1 MIMSLEE
8 KKQEVI
14 EDFSVYDEW
23 LDKYE
28 YLIEL
33 GKTLEAYPEEE
44 KTEDKLIKGCQSR
57 VWLDYELKDGK
68 LYFRADS
75 DAIITKGII
84 SLLLS
89 VYSGRTPS
97 EIAADDFDFVEKIGL
112 KENLSP
118 TRANG
123 LVSMI
128 DTIKWI
134 ANDAAAKE
142 QMAGQAGHDEN
153 TQAGHDE
160 NTQAGHDENTQAGH
174 DGAVIPG
181 STGNPSKDVLSAEDV
196 AALQPLY
203 ADVILALKQVYDP
216 EIPVNIYDL
225 GLIYELNIDK
235 DRKVSIVMTFTAP
248 NCPMADEVMHEVEDC
263 VKRVPGVTGCSI
275 ELTFEPVW
283 DRSMLSEEARVDL
296 GLDYEE
302 DDYGKLS

>member
-1 MIMSLEE
+1 MTLEE
-8 KKQEVI
+8 KKQAVI
-14 EDFSVYDEW
+14 EEFSMYDEW

-33 GKTLEAYPEEE
+33 GKALEAYPEEE
-44 KTEDKLIKGCQSR
+44 KTEDKLINGCQSR

-84 SLLLS
+84 SLLIS
-89 VYSGRTPS
+89 VYSGRTPQ
-97 EIAADDFDFVEKIGL
+97 EIADDDFAFVDQIGL
-112 KENLSP
+112 RENLSP

-128 DTIKWI
+128 ETIKS
-134 ANDAAAKE
+134 AAKE
-142 QMAGQAGHDEN
+142 MADQVRHDDT
-153 TQAGHDE
+153 TQAGH
-160 NTQAGHDENTQAGH
+160 G
-174 DGAVIPG
+174 
-181 STGNPSKDVLSAEDV
+181 DVLTAEDV

-203 ADVILALKQVYDP
+203 TDVILALKQVYDP

-235 DRKVSIVMTFTAP
+235 ERKVSILMTFTAP
-248 NCPMADEVMHEVEDC
+248 NCPMADEVMHEVEES
-263 VKRVPGVTGCSI
+263 VKRVPGVTGVKI

>member
-1 MIMSLEE
+1 MTLEE
-8 KKQEVI
+8 KKQAVI
-14 EDFSVYDEW
+14 EEFSMYDEW

-33 GKTLEAYPEEE
+33 GKALEAYPEEK
-44 KTEDKLIKGCQSR
+44 KTEEKLIKGCQSR

-84 SLLLS
+84 SLLIS
-89 VYSGRTPS
+89 VYSGRTPA
-97 EIAADDFDFVEKIGL
+97 EIAADDFGFIDRIGL

-128 DTIKWI
+128 DTIKWV
-134 ANDAAAKE
+134 ANEMAAKE
-142 QMAGQAGHDEN
+142 KMAGQAGHD
-153 TQAGHDE
+153 DK
-160 NTQAGHDENTQAGH
+160 
-174 DGAVIPG
+174 AVL
-181 STGNPSKDVLSAEDV
+181 TAEDV
-196 AALQPLY
+196 AELQPLY

-248 NCPMADEVMHEVEDC
+248 NCPMADEVMHEVEES
-263 VKRVPGVTGCSI
+263 VKRVPGVTDCAI
-275 ELTFEPVW
+275 ELTFDPVW

-302 DDYGKLS
+302 DEDGKLS

>member
-1 MIMSLEE
+1 MSLEE
-8 KKQEVI
+8 KKQAVI
-14 EDFSVYDEW
+14 EEFSMYDEW

-33 GKTLEAYPEEE
+33 GKALEAYPEEE

-68 LYFRADS
+68 LFFRADS

-84 SLLLS
+84 SLLIS
-89 VYSGRTPS
+89 VYSGRTPA
-97 EIAADDFDFVEKIGL
+97 EIAADDFGFIDQIGL

-128 DTIKWI
+128 ETIK
-134 ANDAAAKE
+134 NAAKE
-142 QMAGQAGHDEN
+142 MAGQARHEEEG
-153 TQAGHDE
+153 AGHDE
-160 NTQAGHDENTQAGH
+160 S
-174 DGAVIPG
+174 VIPG
-181 STGNPSKDVLSAEDV
+181 STGNLSENVLTAEDV

-248 NCPMADEVMHEVEDC
+248 NCPMADEVMHEVEDS

-283 DRSMLSEEARVDL
+283 DRSMLSEEARVEL

-302 DDYGKLS
+302 DDYGKLN

>member
-1 MIMSLEE
+1 MTLEE
-8 KKQEVI
+8 KKQAVI
-14 EDFSVYDEW
+14 EEFSMYDEW

-33 GKTLEAYPEEE
+33 GKALEAYPEEQ
-44 KTEDKLIKGCQSR
+44 KTEEKLIKGCQSR

-84 SLLLS
+84 SLLIS
-89 VYSGRTPS
+89 VYSGRTPA
-97 EIAADDFDFVEKIGL
+97 EIAADDFGFIDRIGL

-128 DTIKWI
+128 DTIKWV
-134 ANDAAAKE
+134 ANDMAAKE
-142 QMAGQAGHDEN
+142 EMAGQARHEEKDARHD
-153 TQAGHDE
+153 DV
-160 NTQAGHDENTQAGH
+160 
-174 DGAVIPG
+174 VIPG
-181 STGNPSKDVLSAEDV
+181 STGNLSENVLTAEDV

-248 NCPMADEVMHEVEDC
+248 NCPMADEVMHEVEDS